1 MVDENELKGG
11 ARELGGKA
19 EEMLGNV
26 TGDTKS
32 QVEGQIDQ
40 MAGRAQRTF
49 GAAADEVRGNVADQ
63 PLTALAV
70 VAGIA
75 FVAGFLLRR

>member
-1 MVDENELKGG
+1 MVDQNEIEGG

-19 EEMLGNV
+19 EELLGNV
-26 TGDTKS
+26 TGDAKT
-32 QVEGQIDQ
+32 QAEGKIDQ
-40 MAGRAQRTF
+40 ITGRAQRTF

-70 VAGIA
+70 VAGVA
-75 FVAGFLLRR
+75 FIAGFLLRG